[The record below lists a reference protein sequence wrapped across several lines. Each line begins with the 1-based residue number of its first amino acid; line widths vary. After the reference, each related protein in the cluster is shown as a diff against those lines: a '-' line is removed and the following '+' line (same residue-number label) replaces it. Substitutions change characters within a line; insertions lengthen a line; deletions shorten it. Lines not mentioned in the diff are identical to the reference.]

1 MGEVSNP
8 GMTLAQVAA
17 IMPQP
22 ATTAP
27 PAVQVDSAKGDVPRY
42 ALENHTHESRLQ
54 ARRLQLAFDANG
66 EAIYVFPKEYP
77 VGVVPIVQVTVENTR
92 AATYRYDA
100 TILEGSVTNKQ
111 ATIVLTRTP
120 RTLTVSLLGAVLN
133 VFTNPAVPAWVNI
146 MSRAP
151 S

>member
-8 GMTLAQVAA
+8 GMTAAQVAA

-22 ATTAP
+22 ASAAP
-27 PAVQVDSAKGDVPRY
+27 PPVQVDSAKGDVSRY

-54 ARRLQLAFDANG
+54 ARRMQLVFDANG
-66 EAIYVFPKEYP
+66 EAIYTFPKAYAT
-77 VGVVPIVQVTVENTR
+77 GVVPIVQVTAENTR
-92 AATYRYDA
+92 GASYRYDA
-100 TILEGSVTNKQ
+100 TIKQ
-111 ATIVLTRTP
+111 DSTSASQTTVILSKTP
-120 RTLTVSLLGAVLN
+120 RTLTASVLGAVLN
-133 VFTNPAVPAWVNI
+133 VFTNPADTVWINI